1 MSMESLAIRKIK
13 QSFLKGILCVL
24 QTHPTQGSPL
34 RNLFLLALLGLLV
47 CSLVLRGSP
56 APYLKTCSFA
66 EHSWQD
72 RKDIP
77 PSHKA
82 QQCLQAETFSYPCID
97 LFPIDNLLIIY
108 NSQFYNWFQYI
119 CNWFLNAQVMW
130 TNSPCEN
137 KITPGFL
144 PPENLIGL
152 NNCYRVFPSSFLCYV
167 LKCTHR
173 YYIVC
178 FCFLFS

>member
-1 MSMESLAIRKIK
+1 MFSKHIL
-13 QSFLKGILCVL
+13 LK
-24 QTHPTQGSPL
+24 
-34 RNLFLLALLGLLV
+34 A
-47 CSLVLRGSP
+47 
-56 APYLKTCSFA
+56 APSATCSFLPCWGYSCVRWFSGA
-66 EHSWQD
+66 PQPHISRPVPLQSTPD
-72 RKDIP
+72 KTTKISLPYTKLSNAFRLRL
-77 PSHKA
+77 SHILVSISS
-82 QQCLQAETFSYPCID
+82 Q
-97 LFPIDNLLIIY
+97 LIIY

-130 TNSPCEN
+130 TNSPCKN

-152 NNCYRVFPSSFLCYV
+152 NNCYCVFPSSFLCYV